1 MNRFRSSSFAFYYI
15 KGVKLFEC
23 PISCIKGYFNYN
35 RKMNGVDSPNLQT
48 VSLPNAFKIVS
59 TVSIS
64 SSLESNPFSIDV
76 SSALED
82 LIRC

>member
-1 MNRFRSSSFAFYYI
+1 
-15 KGVKLFEC
+15 
-23 PISCIKGYFNYN
+23 
-35 RKMNGVDSPNLQT
+35 MNGVDIPNLQT

-64 SSLESNPFSIDV
+64 SSLESNLFSIDV